1 MKILKNSAKNAS
13 VFLFLA
19 VMFFGATVS
28 AQNYYQIKVYNL
40 GDKTQETQVEQY
52 LENAYLPALHR
63 AGVKTVG
70 VFKPVADN
78 PDAGKKVFVFIPL
91 KKLEQIET
99 LDKSLLKD
107 KQFLTDGKDYV
118 DASWEKPPFLRVES
132 IILKPFEEMKQ
143 MVVPTHSTPPS
154 ERIYELRSYEGP
166 TEKKYR
172 KKVEMFNEGGE
183 VKLFKELE
191 FQPVFFAEVI
201 SGSAMPN
208 LMYLTTFSNMKSH
221 DEHWEAFR
229 NHPDWKTL
237 SAKEEYKGTV
247 SHADV
252 MLLHPT
258 DYSDL

>member
-1 MKILKNSAKNAS
+1 
-13 VFLFLA
+13 
-19 VMFFGATVS
+19 
-28 AQNYYQIKVYNL
+28 
-40 GDKTQETQVEQY
+40 
-52 LENAYLPALHR
+52 
-63 AGVKTVG
+63 
-70 VFKPVADN
+70 
-78 PDAGKKVFVFIPL
+78 
-91 KKLEQIET
+91 
-99 LDKSLLKD
+99 
-107 KQFLTDGKDYV
+107 
-118 DASWEKPPFLRVES
+118 
-132 IILKPFEEMKQ
+132 MKQ
-143 MVVPTHSTPPS
+143 MAVPTHSTPPS

-166 TEKKYR
+166 TENKYR

-247 SHADV
+247 SHADI